1 VGHNQAMNDEPRHQ
15 TSNAGKIFV
24 LLAVGGSA
32 IGVVGWHLLSNRNA
46 ALDTTGFDM
55 SSAPDSGRS
64 VLPRP
69 SQSAPDAPAAAAPN
83 SLGMVKKGDG
93 MVIAGPGGPAAAKP
107 SESQSQNA
115 GAGDKPASPKEEA
128 ALSFKDAA
136 IKNEKLV
143 DAFVRRMEAKHPSLK
158 QYGKDWAA
166 SPELRALRD
175 QYWKD
180 KDPLKFAYGMAK
192 SGDFG
197 KLIKKYAG
205 DPAMK
210 DVLMTGI
217 KEAPPSLL
225 GAAGSVLAN
234 DQVAKELVSTI
245 SKAFGLPASVTG
257 LMSGDDAKAPDANKV
272 MSDIMNSDAAKGQMP
287 PAAVPLEQKDFGKAE
302 EAAKAK
308 ATNNGFTPLTGGR

>member
-1 VGHNQAMNDEPRHQ
+1 MNDEPRHQ
-15 TSNAGKIFV
+15 TSRAGTLFT

-55 SSAPDSGRS
+55 SSAPDSGRPALS
-64 VLPRP
+64 RP
-69 SQSAPDAPAAAAPN
+69 SQSAPLDAPTAAPN

-107 SESQSQNA
+107 AEPQSQRA
-115 GAGDKPASPKEEA
+115 GADTPANPKEEA

-136 IKNEKLV
+136 AKNEKLV

-225 GAAGSVLAN
+225 GAAGTVLAN
-234 DQVAKELVSTI
+234 DQVAKELVTTI
-245 SKAFGLPASVTG
+245 TKAFGLPASVTG
-257 LMSGDDAKAPDANKV
+257 LMSGDDVKEPDANKV
-272 MSDIMNSDAAKGQMP
+272 MADILNSDAAKGQMP
-287 PAAVPLEQKDFGKAE
+287 PAAAPLDQKDFGKAQD
-302 EAAKAK
+302 AAKEAVK
-308 ATNNGFTPLTGGR
+308 ANNGFTPLTGGR